1 MAKTA
6 FDFMLQYL
14 HDPETGMFHFLVTRE
29 GQLLQDNKV
38 IYGQWFAIYAL
49 RCVFA
54 GAAVQHTH
62 MQPAVPQP
70 PTRRSVS
77 DPNIFTR
84 VC

>member
-6 FDFMLQYL
+6 FDFMLQHL
-14 HDPETGMFHFLVTRE
+14 HDSKTGMFHWLVTRE

-54 GAAVQHTH
+54 LLPGRNSSVTDRQTD
-62 MQPAVPQP
+62 MQPAAAPQP
-70 PTRRSVS
+70 P
-77 DPNIFTR
+77 PR
-84 VC
+84 VAT